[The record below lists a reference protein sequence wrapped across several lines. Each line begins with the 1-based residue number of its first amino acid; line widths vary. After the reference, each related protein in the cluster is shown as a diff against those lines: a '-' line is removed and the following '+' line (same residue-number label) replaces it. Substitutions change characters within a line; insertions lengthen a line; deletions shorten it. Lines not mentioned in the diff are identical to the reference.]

1 MNVNPAVGERPSNQN
16 HQKQLQKSPN
26 NELNIMKYQ
35 NNTTLSNG
43 GVKPNSM
50 TPKPVPED
58 QLLDQAL
65 RPKTFDEYIGQN
77 RIKENLKVVIGAAK
91 KRKEPIEHLLL
102 HGPSGLGKTTLAYL
116 IAKELGA
123 SIKITSGTALEKAG
137 DVGSILTGLNDGDVL
152 FIDEVHRLNKMVEE
166 VIYPAMENFKL
177 DIVIGK
183 VNSAKPLQIDLPRF
197 TLIAATTKISLL
209 SAPFRSRFGV
219 SFRLDFYK
227 DEDIEKIISRSA
239 DLLDIKIDKLAIKI
253 VAASSRFTP
262 RVANRLLKRVRDYSQ
277 MNPERSLARI
287 EDASPKNLGEATS
300 YGMKDVITTELAK
313 KALDMLEIDHKGLEE
328 TDRKILLAIAEKF
341 DGGPVGLKSIAAAI
355 SEEEGTIEDVYE
367 PYLMQMGFLSRT
379 PKGRVITTGGRKHL
393 GLPTKETLL

>member
-1 MNVNPAVGERPSNQN
+1 MN
-16 HQKQLQKSPN
+16 
-26 NELNIMKYQ
+26 
-35 NNTTLSNG
+35 
-43 GVKPNSM
+43 VKPNSM

-183 VNSAKPLQIDLPRF
+183 GNSAKTLQIDLPRF

-239 DLLDIKIDKLAIKI
+239 NLLDIKIDKPAIKI

-262 RVANRLLKRVRDYSQ
+262 RVANRLLKRVRDYAQ
-277 MNPERSLARI
+277 
-287 EDASPKNLGEATS
+287 
-300 YGMKDVITTELAK
+300 MKDMNYIDETLATESLK
-313 KALDMLEIDHKGLEE
+313 MLEIDHKGLEE

-355 SEEEGTIEDVYE
+355 SEEEETIEDVYE

-379 PKGRVITTGGRKHL
+379 PKGRIITTGGLKHL

>member
-1 MNVNPAVGERPSNQN
+1 MNVNP
-16 HQKQLQKSPN
+16 
-26 NELNIMKYQ
+26 
-35 NNTTLSNG
+35 
-43 GVKPNSM
+43 NSI
-50 TPKPVPED
+50 TPKPVPDD

-77 RIKENLKVVIGAAK
+77 RIKDNLKVVIGAAK

-137 DVGSILTGLNDGDVL
+137 DVGSILTGLNDGDIL

-183 VNSAKPLQIDLPRF
+183 GNSAKTLQIDLPRF

-227 DEDIEKIISRSA
+227 NEDIEKIINRSA
-239 DLLDIKIDKLAIKI
+239 NLLDIKIDKPAIKI
-253 VAASSRFTP
+253 VAASARFTP
-262 RVANRLLKRVRDYSQ
+262 RVANRLLKRVRDYAQ
-277 MNPERSLARI
+277 IKDLDYIDETLATESL
-287 EDASPKNLGEATS
+287 KL
-300 YGMKDVITTELAK
+300 
-313 KALDMLEIDHKGLEE
+313 LEIDHKGLEE

-367 PYLMQMGFLSRT
+367 PYLMQLGFLSRT
-379 PKGRVITTGGRKHL
+379 PKGRVITSGGLKHL
-393 GLPTKETLL
+393 GLPVKNTLV

>member
-1 MNVNPAVGERPSNQN
+1 
-16 HQKQLQKSPN
+16 
-26 NELNIMKYQ
+26 
-35 NNTTLSNG
+35 
-43 GVKPNSM
+43 M

-183 VNSAKPLQIDLPRF
+183 GNSAKTLQIDLPRF

-219 SFRLDFYK
+219 SFRLGFYK

-239 DLLDIKIDKLAIKI
+239 NLLDIKIDKPAIEI

-262 RVANRLLKRVRDYSQ
+262 RVANRLLKRVRDYAQ
-277 MNPERSLARI
+277 
-287 EDASPKNLGEATS
+287 
-300 YGMKDVITTELAK
+300 MKDMNYIDEVLAAESLK
-313 KALDMLEIDHKGLEE
+313 MLEIDHKGLEE

-379 PKGRVITTGGRKHL
+379 SKGRVITTGGLKHL

>member
-1 MNVNPAVGERPSNQN
+1 MNV
-16 HQKQLQKSPN
+16 K
-26 NELNIMKYQ
+26 LNSI
-35 NNTTLSNG
+35 
-43 GVKPNSM
+43 
-50 TPKPVPED
+50 TPKLVPDD

-65 RPKTFDEYIGQN
+65 RPKTFEEYIGQN
-77 RIKENLKVVIGAAK
+77 NIKENLKVVIGAAK

-137 DVGSILTGLNDGDVL
+137 DVGSILTGLSDGDIL

-183 VNSAKPLQIDLPRF
+183 GNSAKTLQIDLPRF

-239 DLLDIKIDKLAIKI
+239 NLLDIKIDKPAIKV

-262 RVANRLLKRVRDYSQ
+262 RVANRLLKRVRDYAQ
-277 MNPERSLARI
+277 
-287 EDASPKNLGEATS
+287 
-300 YGMKDVITTELAK
+300 MKDLNNVDEALAK
-313 KALDMLEIDHKGLEE
+313 ESLKLLEIDHKGLEE

-379 PKGRVITTGGRKHL
+379 PKGRVITTGGLKHL
-393 GLPTKETLL
+393 GLSAKNTLDI

>member
-1 MNVNPAVGERPSNQN
+1 MNVNP
-16 HQKQLQKSPN
+16 
-26 NELNIMKYQ
+26 
-35 NNTTLSNG
+35 
-43 GVKPNSM
+43 KPM

-183 VNSAKPLQIDLPRF
+183 GNSAKTLQIDLPRF

-219 SFRLDFYK
+219 SFRLGFYK

-239 DLLDIKIDKLAIKI
+239 NLLDIKIDKPAIEI

-262 RVANRLLKRVRDYSQ
+262 RVANRLLKRVRDYAQ
-277 MNPERSLARI
+277 
-287 EDASPKNLGEATS
+287 
-300 YGMKDVITTELAK
+300 MKDMNYIDEVLAAESLK
-313 KALDMLEIDHKGLEE
+313 MLEIDHKGLEE

-379 PKGRVITTGGRKHL
+379 SKGRVITTGGLKHL

>member
-1 MNVNPAVGERPSNQN
+1 
-16 HQKQLQKSPN
+16 
-26 NELNIMKYQ
+26 
-35 NNTTLSNG
+35 
-43 GVKPNSM
+43 M

-65 RPKTFDEYIGQN
+65 RPKTFDEYIGQSN
-77 RIKENLKVVIGAAK
+77 IKENLKVVIGAAK

-137 DVGSILTGLNDGDVL
+137 DVGSILTGLNDGDIL

-183 VNSAKPLQIDLPRF
+183 GNSAKTLQIDLPRF

-227 DEDIEKIISRSA
+227 NEDIEKIISRSA
-239 DLLDIKIDKLAIKI
+239 DLLGIKIDKQAIKI

-262 RVANRLLKRVRDYSQ
+262 RVANRLLKRVRDYAQ
-277 MNPERSLARI
+277 
-287 EDASPKNLGEATS
+287 
-300 YGMKDVITTELAK
+300 MKDLDYINETLASESLK
-313 KALDMLEIDHKGLEE
+313 MLEIDHKGLEE

-379 PKGRVITTGGRKHL
+379 PKGRVITTGGLKHL